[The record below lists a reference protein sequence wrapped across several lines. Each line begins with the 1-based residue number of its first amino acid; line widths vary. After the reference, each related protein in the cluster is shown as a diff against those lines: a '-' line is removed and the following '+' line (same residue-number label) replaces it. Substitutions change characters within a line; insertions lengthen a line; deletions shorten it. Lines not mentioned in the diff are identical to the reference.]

1 LSGPSPQRIRE
12 LTLSS
17 PVPRSL
23 AGGEEYSSSEN
34 REKEGYLQNLLD
46 NGKDFKILSV
56 FRVPSIGP
64 TTGIQQALK
73 ALHK

>member
-1 LSGPSPQRIRE
+1 LRE
-12 LTLSS
+12 R
-17 PVPRSL
+17 RSIL
-23 AGGEEYSSSEN
+23 PPEN

-46 NGKDFKILSV
+46 NGKDFKILPV

-73 ALHK
+73 ALHS